1 MREQAKHPQAS
12 PHYQAHHM
20 HMAQIQR
27 AALSAADPFSAV
39 ARNLGIED
47 EILRAGGHVLQLTTV
62 SRIYLIGLGK
72 ASPGMCRAAA
82 EILDDR
88 LVAGIAA
95 VPHHFEGNLAPSIQA
110 HRAGHPLPDEGSLAA
125 GQAVANLLAS
135 TTPEDLVV
143 AVISG
148 GGSAM
153 LELPVTGVHLGD
165 LRALNT
171 LLLQSGAP
179 IQAIN
184 TVRRALSQI
193 KSGGLARLAAPARV
207 VALILSDVVG
217 DRLSAIASGP
227 TVLRRP
233 SPLEARAV
241 LDAYCIWDQAP
252 TSVRTALSAPAE
264 PTGRSRRPTNILVGS
279 NRLVIEAAARSATA
293 LGFQVRVVSRNMH
306 GEAKVVGERFARRL
320 KHSSGPVC
328 LLMGGETTVTVR
340 GDGLG
345 GRNQELALSAALA
358 LEGVPNVA
366 LMALATDGV
375 DGPTDA
381 AGALISGET
390 GSALRRLGVDPE
402 RALANNDAYRALDAV
417 RGLLRPGPTDTN
429 LNDLV
434 VGLVYP

>member
-1 MREQAKHPQAS
+1 MREQAKPTQPPPRYQEHPT
-12 PHYQAHHM
+12 HM
-20 HMAQIQR
+20 IQIQR
-27 AALSAADPFSAV
+27 AALAAADPFAAV
-39 ARNLGIED
+39 AHNLRLES
-47 EILRAGGHVLQLTTV
+47 EILHAGAHALQLTSE

-72 ASPGMCRAAA
+72 ASPSMCRAVA
-82 EILDDR
+82 EILGGR
-88 LVAGIAA
+88 LVAGVAA
-95 VPHHFEGNLAPSIQA
+95 VPHHFDGNLARSIQTY
-110 HRAGHPLPDEGSLAA
+110 RAGHPLPDDGSLAA
-125 GQAVANLLAS
+125 GQAVADLLIS

-143 AVISG
+143 VVISG

-153 LELPVTGVHLGD
+153 LELPVRGVILED
-165 LRALNT
+165 LRTLNT

-193 KSGGLARLAAPARV
+193 KSGGLARLATPARV

-233 SPLEARAV
+233 SPKEARAV
-241 LDAYCIWDQAP
+241 LDAYAIWNQAP
-252 TSVRTALSAPAE
+252 MGVRTVLSAPTIPAT
-264 PTGRSRRPTNILVGS
+264 PARRPINLLVGS
-279 NRLVIEAAARSATA
+279 NRLVMDAAAQSAAA
-293 LGFQVRVVSRNMH
+293 LGFQVDMVSRKMR
-306 GEAKVVGERFARRL
+306 GEAKAVGKRFARRL
-320 KHSSGPVC
+320 KRSAGPVC
-328 LLMGGETTVTVR
+328 LLMGGETTVKVR

-345 GRNQELALSAALA
+345 GRNQELALAAALA
-358 LEGVPNVA
+358 MEGVPNVA

-381 AGALISGET
+381 AGAVISGET
-390 GSALRRLGVDPE
+390 VPALRKSGIDPE

-417 RGLLRPGPTDTN
+417 RGLLRPGPTGTN

>member
-1 MREQAKHPQAS
+1 MREQTKHHQPSPQ
-12 PHYQAHHM
+12 YQAHHL
-20 HMAQIQR
+20 HMIQIQR
-27 AALSAADPFSAV
+27 AALSAADPFSAI
-39 ARNLGIED
+39 ARNLSVVGD
-47 EILRAGGHVLQLTTV
+47 TLRAGGHALQLAAEC
-62 SRIYLIGLGK
+62 RIYLIGFGK
-72 ASPGMCRAAA
+72 ASPNMCRAAA
-82 EILDDR
+82 EILGSR
-88 LVAGIAA
+88 LVAGVAA
-95 VPHHFEGNLAPSIQA
+95 VPHHFDGNLTPSIHA
-110 HRAGHPLPDEGSLAA
+110 YHAGHPLPDSGSLAA
-125 GQAVANLLAS
+125 GQAVADLLSS
-135 TTPEDLVV
+135 TTQEDLVIV
-143 AVISG
+143 LISG

-153 LELPVTGVHLGD
+153 LELPVSGVSLED

-171 LLLQSGAP
+171 LLLRSGAP

-233 SPLEARAV
+233 SPKETRAV
-241 LDAYCIWDQAP
+241 LHAYDIWHQVP
-252 TSVRTALSAPAE
+252 TSVQAALSTPTKTTTPA
-264 PTGRSRRPTNILVGS
+264 RRPINILVGS
-279 NRLVIEAAARSATA
+279 NRLVMDAAAQSAAT
-293 LGFQVRVVSRNMH
+293 LGFQVRVVSRNMR
-306 GEAKVVGERFARRL
+306 GEAKEVGERIARRL
-320 KHSSGPVC
+320 KHLSGPVC

-345 GRNQELALSAALA
+345 GRNQELALAAALA
-358 LEGVPNVA
+358 LEGVPNIA

-381 AGALISGET
+381 AGAVISGET
-390 GSALRRLGVDPE
+390 VPALRTSGIDPK
-402 RALANNDAYRALDAV
+402 RALTNNDAYRALDAV
-417 RGLLRPGPTDTN
+417 EGLLRPGPTGTN